1 MQAGLK
7 QLELASLM
15 GYEQAYV
22 SAIELGLKAPSREFL
37 ERIAKA
43 LKLGERDQAELELA
57 EQQSKRR
64 FVLPSEVPTST
75 YKFCNALWDRID
87 VIHPAVIDA
96 MYQMLRVEDEIADKP
111 RFKATRVRRKQKAE
125 APM

>member
-1 MQAGLK
+1 MQAGLT

-22 SAIELGLKAPSREFL
+22 SAVELGLKTPSQEFL

-43 LKLGERDQAELELA
+43 LTLGERDQAELKVA
-57 EQQSKRR
+57 VQQSRRR

-75 YKFCNALWDRID
+75 YQFCNALWDRIGA
-87 VIHPAVIDA
+87 IHPAVIDA
-96 MYQMLRVEDEIADKP
+96 MHQMLKVEDEIAAKP
-111 RFKATRVRRKQKAE
+111 RFKATRIRRKQKAE